1 MTKVGFIGLGVQGKY
16 LAINLADAGHD
27 LMVYD
32 LRRDLLDELATH
44 KAKVAKSNAD
54 IGAHAEIIGVC
65 VLDDR
70 QVNDV
75 VLGSGGLLETA
86 KPGTII
92 AIHSTVDPQTIA
104 DVAKAAQARGV
115 EVVDAPVSGSEP
127 GARAKAMLYMVGGS
141 KEAFERC
148 RPVFATSAKN
158 IIHTGALGTGIRA
171 KLAHQLVTCVNMLSA
186 YEGFL
191 MGNAAGLPPEILT
204 EVLRTGAG
212 QSRTADRWATLKL
225 GPHAQE
231 VFFKDL
237 RLCLKFAHDLKISVP
252 GAALAQQL
260 LDRIVP

>member
-16 LAINLADAGHD
+16 LAINLADAGYD

-32 LRRDLLDELATH
+32 LRRDLLNELVTH
-44 KAKVAKSNAD
+44 NAKIASSNAD

-70 QVNDV
+70 QVKEV
-75 VLGSGGLLETA
+75 VLGPRGLLETA

-92 AIHSTVDPQTIA
+92 AIHSTVDPQTIG
-104 DVAKAAQARGV
+104 DVARAAQARGV
-115 EVVDAPVSGSEP
+115 EIVDAPVSGSEP
-127 GARAKAMLYMVGGS
+127 GARAKSMLYMVGGS

-148 RPVFATSAKN
+148 QPVFSTSAKT
-158 IIHTGALGTGIRA
+158 ILHTGALGTGIRS
-171 KLAHQLVTCVNMLSA
+171 KLAHQLVTCVNMLAA

-212 QSRTADRWATLKL
+212 QSRLTDRWATLKL

-237 RLCLKFAHDLKISVP
+237 RLCLKFAHDLKIPVP

>member
-16 LAINLADAGHD
+16 LAINLADAGFD
-27 LMVYD
+27 VMVYD

-44 KAKVAKSNAD
+44 NAKIAKSAAE
-54 IGAHAEIIGVC
+54 IGAHAEIVCVC
-65 VLDDR
+65 VLDDP
-70 QVNDV
+70 QVANV
-75 VLGSGGLLETA
+75 VQGPDGLLETA
-86 KPGTII
+86 KSGTII

-104 DVAKAAQARGV
+104 DLANAARARGI
-115 EVVDAPVSGSEP
+115 ELIDAPVSGSEP
-127 GARAKAMLYMVGGS
+127 GARAKAMLYMVGGT

-148 RPVFATSAKN
+148 RPIFETSAKN
-158 IIHTGALGTGIRA
+158 IIHTGPLGTGIRA

-186 YEGFL
+186 YEGFQ
-191 MGNAAGLPPEILT
+191 MGAAAGLPAEILT

-212 QSRTADRWATLKL
+212 QSRLTDRWVTLKL

-237 RLCLKFAHDLKISVP
+237 KLCLKFAHDLKISVP

-260 LDRIVP
+260 LDRVVP

>member
-16 LAINLADAGHD
+16 LAINLADAGYD

-44 KAKVAKSNAD
+44 NSKIAQSNSD
-54 IGAHAEIIGVC
+54 VGAHAEIVCVC

-70 QVNDV
+70 QVRDV
-75 VLGSGGLLETA
+75 VTGPNGLLQTA
-86 KPGTII
+86 RRGTLV
-92 AIHSTVDPQTIA
+92 AIHSTVDPETIA
-104 DVAKAAQARGV
+104 EVAETARARGV
-115 EVVDAPVSGSEP
+115 EIVDAPVSGSEP
-127 GARAKAMLYMVGGS
+127 GARAKMMLYMVGGT

-148 RPVFATSAKN
+148 RPIFETSAKN
-158 IIHTGALGTGIRA
+158 IIHTGPLGTGIRA

-186 YEGFL
+186 YEGFQ
-191 MGNAAGLPPEILT
+191 MGAAAGLPAEILT

-212 QSRTADRWATLKL
+212 QSRLTDRWATLKL

-237 RLCLKFAHDLKISVP
+237 KLCLKFAHDLKISVP

-260 LDRIVP
+260 LDRVVP